1 VRPQPAPRLAAAGAG
16 AFPTLRRPR
25 VLWIGLAPNPALDPL
40 YESVERACDAAGLG
54 RERRPWHPHVTLGRV
69 RDGARIDAGAL
80 ARAAEAVRPDVTFTV
95 NTVDLMRSEL
105 APAGARYTRLGAC
118 PLEGG

>member
-1 VRPQPAPRLAAAGAG
+1 
-16 AFPTLRRPR
+16 

-69 RDGARIDAGAL
+69 REGARIDARAL

-105 APAGARYTRLGAC
+105 APAGARYTCLGAC